1 MNPASNP
8 PVIGTSPA
16 THIRYAL
23 TRGDI
28 LRWQFYVLLHN
39 RVLLAFALLLDL
51 LLVWQ
56 SWQTPE
62 VAARTLGFKIFYA
75 VIMTGMFV
83 CFMGIMMM
91 GMMAIMV
98 WSRKHRGFLGE
109 HELEIRPEGL
119 VERTDVNE
127 TLHRWSGFHKVAM
140 TGRYLYIYVTDN
152 NVHIVPRRCF
162 PAEQELRSFVEELHR
177 HLKP

>member
-1 MNPASNP
+1 MNTDSKP
-8 PVIGTSPA
+8 PVLTAAPVSS
-16 THIRYAL
+16 IRYAL

-28 LRWQFYVLLHN
+28 LRWQFYVLLRN
-39 RVLLAFALLLDL
+39 RIVLGFGLLLNL

-62 VAARTLGFKIFYA
+62 LATHSLGFKVFYA
-75 VIMTGMFV
+75 GFMTVIFFGVMLGLT
-83 CFMGIMMM
+83 
-91 GMMAIMV
+91 MAMLVVMV

-109 HELEIRPEGL
+109 HEMEIRPEGL
-119 VERTDVNE
+119 VERIDVNE
-127 TLHRWSGFHKVAM
+127 TLHRWSGFHKVVQTA
-140 TGRYLYIYVTDN
+140 RYLYIYVTDN

-162 PAEQELRSFVEELHR
+162 PAERELHAFVEELRR